1 MKLERQLNAAYMIE
15 DGQKELELEKK
26 IREKKVRYNELRIR
40 FGLLPVPL
48 EDLKLKDKGGKA
60 QNLMTWK
67 FDPAL
72 KKGEN
77 RGKA

>member
-1 MKLERQLNAAYMIE
+1 MVE
-15 DGQKELELEKK
+15 DGKKELELTKKIEELMIKFNEKK
-26 IREKKVRYNELRIR
+26 MKL
-40 FGLLPVPL
+40 FPMPLPL

-72 KKGEN
+72 KKDKN
-77 RGKA
+77 RGRA